1 MKSPTHIKQYWLI
14 IIMITTHLY
23 GFLLLMNQYKLKSKT
38 QTHSYILKLT
48 LNNNHKNAMQT
59 IRIQLK
65 IYICMCKNVIFSSFN
80 ASRRKFIF
88 RNDSIIN

>member
-1 MKSPTHIKQYWLI
+1 MKSPTHIKQYWL

-38 QTHSYILKLT
+38 QTHSYVLKLT
-48 LNNNHKNAMQT
+48 LNNNHKNAMKT

-65 IYICMCKNVIFSSFN
+65 TYICMCKTLFFHILMPAKGNLSSE
-80 ASRRKFIF
+80 KTK
-88 RNDSIIN
+88 